1 MKSIPIID
9 EKALLIELKRG
20 DKIAFKQLYEVYSGK
35 LASKMIYLLKSEE
48 LAQDILQDVFLKIWI
63 NREMI
68 DTELSFG
75 AFLYKIATNLSKN
88 MIRKNVYDQLMRD
101 EVGKEGVY
109 HPMEEDEDAE
119 QAKAI
124 LDQAMDQLTERQR
137 EVYTL
142 HKLEGLSYQEIS
154 EKLNISLSAINHHI
168 QKANKQLKA
177 VLKSR
182 SFELF
187 ILLLPTILKNN

>member
-35 LASKMIYLLKSEE
+35 LASKLIYLLKSEE

-88 MIRKNVYDQLMRD
+88 VIRKNVYDQLMRD
-101 EVGKEGVY
+101 EVGKDGVY

-168 QKANKQLKA
+168 QKANKHLKA

-187 ILLLPTILKNN
+187 ILLLPTILKK

>member
-1 MKSIPIID
+1 MKSIPITD
-9 EKALLIELKRG
+9 EKELLTGLKAG
-20 DKIAFKQLYEVYSGK
+20 DKVAFKQLYEVYSGR
-35 LASKMIYLLKSEE
+35 LASKLIYLLKSEE
-48 LAQDILQDVFLKIWI
+48 LAQDILQDVFLKIWT

-68 DTELSFG
+68 DIELSFG

-88 MIRKNVYDQLMRD
+88 VIRKNVYDQLMRHQIGQ
-101 EVGKEGVY
+101 EEVY
-109 HPMEEDEDAE
+109 HPIEEGDDAE
-119 QAKAI
+119 EAKAI
-124 LDQAMDQLTERQR
+124 LDQAMGQLTDRQR

-142 HKLEGLSYQEIS
+142 HKIEGLSYQEIS

-177 VLKSR
+177 ILKSR

-187 ILLLPTILKNN
+187 ICLLPALLKK

>member
-1 MKSIPIID
+1 VKSIPITA
-9 EKALLIELKRG
+9 EKELLIRLKCG
-20 DKIAFKQLYEVYSGK
+20 DKIAFKQLYQIYSSR
-35 LASKMIYLLKSEE
+35 LASKLIYLLKSED
-48 LAQDILQDVFLKIWI
+48 LAQDILQDVFLKIWT

-68 DTELSFG
+68 DIELSFG

-88 MIRKNVYDQLMRD
+88 VIRKNVYDQLMRHQ
-101 EVGKEGVY
+101 VGQEEIY
-109 HPMEEDEDAE
+109 HPMEEGDDAE
-119 QAKAI
+119 QAKVI
-124 LDQAMDQLTERQR
+124 LDQAMDQLTDRQR

-168 QKANKQLKA
+168 QKANKQLKSI
-177 VLKSR
+177 LKSR

-187 ILLLPTILKNN
+187 ILLLPSILKK

>member
-1 MKSIPIID
+1 VKSIPIID

-35 LASKMIYLLKSEE
+35 LASKLIYLLKSEE

-88 MIRKNVYDQLMRD
+88 VIRKNVYDQLMRD

-187 ILLLPTILKNN
+187 ILLLPTILKK

>member
-1 MKSIPIID
+1 MKSIPITD
-9 EKALLIELKRG
+9 EKELLTKLKSG
-20 DKIAFKQLYEVYSGK
+20 DKIAFKQLYQLYSDR
-35 LASKMIYLLKSEE
+35 LASKLIYLLKSED

-68 DTELSFG
+68 DAELSFG

-88 MIRKNVYDQLMRD
+88 VIRKNIYDQVMRL
-101 EVGKEGVY
+101 EVGQEAVY
-109 HPMEEDEDAE
+109 HPMEEGDDAE

-124 LDQAMDQLTERQR
+124 LDQAMDQLTDRQR

-154 EKLNISLSAINHHI
+154 EKLDISLSAINHHI
-168 QKANKQLKA
+168 QKANKHLKA
-177 VLKSR
+177 VLRSR
-182 SFELF
+182 SFEIF
-187 ILLLPTILKNN
+187 ILLLPSLLKK

>member
-1 MKSIPIID
+1 MKSIPITA
-9 EKALLIELKRG
+9 EKELLIGLKCG
-20 DKIAFKQLYEVYSGK
+20 DKIAFKQLYEIYSGR
-35 LASKMIYLLKSEE
+35 LASKLIYLLKSEE

-68 DTELSFG
+68 DIELSFG
-75 AFLYKIATNLSKN
+75 AFLYKIATNLSRN
-88 MIRKNVYDQLMRD
+88 VIRKNVYDQLMRL
-101 EVGKEGVY
+101 EVEKEEFY
-109 HPMEEDEDAE
+109 HPMEDNDEAD

-124 LDQAMDQLTERQR
+124 LEQAMDQLTDRQR

-168 QKANKQLKA
+168 QKANKQLK
-177 VLKSR
+177 VILKSR

-187 ILLLPTILKNN
+187 ILLLPSILKK

>member
-1 MKSIPIID
+1 MKSIPITA
-9 EKALLIELKRG
+9 EKELLTKLKSG
-20 DKIAFKQLYEVYSGK
+20 DKIAFKQLYQLYSDR
-35 LASKMIYLLKSEE
+35 LASKLIYLLKSED

-68 DTELSFG
+68 DAELSFG

-88 MIRKNVYDQLMRD
+88 VIRKNIYDQVMRL
-101 EVGKEGVY
+101 EVGQEAVY
-109 HPMEEDEDAE
+109 HPMEEGDDAE

-124 LDQAMDQLTERQR
+124 LDQAMDQLTDRQR

-154 EKLNISLSAINHHI
+154 EKLDISLSAINHHI
-168 QKANKQLKA
+168 QKANKHLKA
-177 VLKSR
+177 VLRSR
-182 SFELF
+182 SFEIF
-187 ILLLPTILKNN
+187 ILLLPSLLKK

>member
-1 MKSIPIID
+1 VKSIPITA
-9 EKALLIELKRG
+9 EKELLIGLKRG
-20 DKIAFKQLYEVYSGK
+20 DKVAFKQLYQLYSGR
-35 LASKMIYLLKSEE
+35 LASKLIYLLKSED

-68 DTELSFG
+68 DTELSFV

-88 MIRKNVYDQLMRD
+88 AIRKNVYDQIMRH
-101 EVGKEGVY
+101 EVGQEEVY
-109 HPMEEDEDAE
+109 HPMEEDDEAE
-119 QAKAI
+119 QAKVI
-124 LDQAMDQLTERQR
+124 LDQAMDQLTDRQR

-177 VLKSR
+177 ILKSR

-187 ILLLPTILKNN
+187 ILLLPTILKK

>member
-35 LASKMIYLLKSEE
+35 LASKLIYLLKSEE

-187 ILLLPTILKNN
+187 ILLLPTILKK

>member
-1 MKSIPIID
+1 VKSIPIID

-35 LASKMIYLLKSEE
+35 LASKLIYLLKSEE

-187 ILLLPTILKNN
+187 ILLLPTILKK

>member
-1 MKSIPIID
+1 MKSIPITA
-9 EKALLIELKRG
+9 EKELLTRLKCG
-20 DKIAFKQLYEVYSGK
+20 DKIAFKQLYQLYSDR
-35 LASKMIYLLKSEE
+35 LASKLIYLLKSED

-88 MIRKNVYDQLMRD
+88 VIRKNVYDQVMRL
-101 EVGKEGVY
+101 EVGQEAVY
-109 HPMEEDEDAE
+109 HPMEEGDDAE

-124 LDQAMDQLTERQR
+124 LDQAMDQLTDRQR
-137 EVYTL
+137 EIYTL

-168 QKANKQLKA
+168 QKASKHLKA

-182 SFELF
+182 SFEIF
-187 ILLLPTILKNN
+187 ILLLPSLLKK

>member
-35 LASKMIYLLKSEE
+35 LASKLIYLLKSEE

-75 AFLYKIATNLSKN
+75 AFLHKIATNLSKN
-88 MIRKNVYDQLMRD
+88 VVRKNVYDQLMRD

-168 QKANKQLKA
+168 QKANKHLKA

-187 ILLLPTILKNN
+187 ILLLPTILKK

>member
-1 MKSIPIID
+1 VKSIPIID

-35 LASKMIYLLKSEE
+35 LASKLIYLLKSEE

-88 MIRKNVYDQLMRD
+88 VIRKNVYDQLMRD
-101 EVGKEGVY
+101 EVGKEEVY

-187 ILLLPTILKNN
+187 ILLLPTILKK

>member
-1 MKSIPIID
+1 MKSIPITI
-9 EKALLIELKRG
+9 EKELLIGLKCG
-20 DKIAFKQLYEVYSGK
+20 DKIAFKQLYQIYSGR
-35 LASKMIYLLKSEE
+35 LASKLIYLLKSED

-75 AFLYKIATNLSKN
+75 AFLYKIASNLSKN
-88 MIRKNVYDQLMRD
+88 VIRKNVYDQLMRQ
-101 EVGKEGVY
+101 EVGQEELY
-109 HPMEEDEDAE
+109 HPIEEDEDAE

-124 LDQAMDQLTERQR
+124 LDQAMDQLTDRQR

-168 QKANKQLKA
+168 QKANKHLKS

-182 SFELF
+182 SFEIF
-187 ILLLPTILKNN
+187 ILLLPSILKK

>member
-20 DKIAFKQLYEVYSGK
+20 DKVAFKQLYEVYSGK
-35 LASKMIYLLKSEE
+35 LASKLIYLLKSEE

-88 MIRKNVYDQLMRD
+88 VIRKNVYDQLMRD

-187 ILLLPTILKNN
+187 ILLLPTILKK

>member
-35 LASKMIYLLKSEE
+35 LASKLIYLLKSEE

-75 AFLYKIATNLSKN
+75 AFLHKIATNLSKN
-88 MIRKNVYDQLMRD
+88 VVRKNVYDQLMRD

-168 QKANKQLKA
+168 QKANKHLKA

-187 ILLLPTILKNN
+187 ILLLPTILRK

>member
-1 MKSIPIID
+1 MKSTPIIA
-9 EKALLIELKRG
+9 EKELLTGLKAG
-20 DKIAFKQLYEVYSGK
+20 DKVAFKQLYEVYSGR
-35 LASKMIYLLKSEE
+35 LASKLIYLLKSEE
-48 LAQDILQDVFLKIWI
+48 LAQDVLQDVFLKIWI

-88 MIRKNVYDQLMRD
+88 VIRKNVYDQLMRHQIGQ
-101 EVGKEGVY
+101 EEVY
-109 HPMEEDEDAE
+109 HPMEEGDDAE

-124 LDQAMDQLTERQR
+124 LDQAMDQLTDRQR

-182 SFELF
+182 SFEIF
-187 ILLLPTILKNN
+187 ILLLPSLLKK

>member
-35 LASKMIYLLKSEE
+35 LASKLIYLLKSEE

-88 MIRKNVYDQLMRD
+88 VIRKNVYDQLMRD
-101 EVGKEGVY
+101 EVGKEEVY

-187 ILLLPTILKNN
+187 ILLLPTILKK

>member
-35 LASKMIYLLKSEE
+35 LASKLIYLLKSEE

-63 NREMI
+63 NREII

-88 MIRKNVYDQLMRD
+88 VIRKNVYDQLMRD

-168 QKANKQLKA
+168 QKANKHLKA

-187 ILLLPTILKNN
+187 ILLLPTILKK

>member
-1 MKSIPIID
+1 MKSIPITA
-9 EKALLIELKRG
+9 EKELLTKLKSG
-20 DKIAFKQLYEVYSGK
+20 DKIAFKQLYQLYSDR
-35 LASKMIYLLKSEE
+35 LASKLIYLLKSED

-68 DTELSFG
+68 DAELSFG

-88 MIRKNVYDQLMRD
+88 VIRKNIYDQVMRL
-101 EVGKEGVY
+101 EVGQEAVY
-109 HPMEEDEDAE
+109 HPMEEGDDAE

-124 LDQAMDQLTERQR
+124 LDQAMDQLTDRQR

-154 EKLNISLSAINHHI
+154 EKLDISVSAINHHI
-168 QKANKQLKA
+168 QKANKHLKA
-177 VLKSR
+177 VLRSR
-182 SFELF
+182 SFEIF
-187 ILLLPTILKNN
+187 ILLLPSLLKK

>member
-1 MKSIPIID
+1 MKSTPIAA
-9 EKALLIELKRG
+9 EKELLTGLKAG
-20 DKIAFKQLYEVYSGK
+20 DKVAFKQLYEVYSGR
-35 LASKMIYLLKSEE
+35 LASKLIYLLKSEE
-48 LAQDILQDVFLKIWI
+48 LAQDVLQDVFLKIWI

-88 MIRKNVYDQLMRD
+88 VIRKNVYDQLMRHQIGQ
-101 EVGKEGVY
+101 EEAY
-109 HPMEEDEDAE
+109 HPMEEGDDAE

-124 LDQAMDQLTERQR
+124 LDQAMDQLTDRQR

-182 SFELF
+182 SFEIF
-187 ILLLPTILKNN
+187 ILLLPTLLKK

>member
-35 LASKMIYLLKSEE
+35 LASKLIYLLKSEE

-88 MIRKNVYDQLMRD
+88 VIRKNVYDQLMRD

-124 LDQAMDQLTERQR
+124 LDQAMDQLTERQQ

-168 QKANKQLKA
+168 QKANKHLKA

-187 ILLLPTILKNN
+187 ILLLPAILKK

>member
-35 LASKMIYLLKSEE
+35 LASKLIYLLKSEE

-88 MIRKNVYDQLMRD
+88 VIRKNVYDQLMRD

-187 ILLLPTILKNN
+187 ILLLPTILKK